1 MGQVPDP
8 KHPITRVTQFKH
20 FKGSQQKIVMA
31 TCYDYT
37 SARILADS
45 KVDCVLVGDSVAMV
59 MHGFPSTLS
68 ATVEMMVYHTAAV
81 RRGLGEDFF
90 LVADLPFPWH
100 RKSADAVLDAVD
112 LLMKAGAS
120 AIKIEGAKGHL
131 ATIEHLVGS
140 GVPVMGHLGL
150 TPQSVNLLGGYKV
163 QAREAEAALQLKQ
176 DAIALARA
184 GCFSLVLECV
194 PAHLAKEVSQTME
207 IPTIGIGSGADCD
220 GQVLVWQDLLGM
232 QKDFKPRFVRQFGKG
247 YESMKDALNEYADVV
262 RDGSFPSEQE
272 SF

>member
-8 KHPITRVTQFKH
+8 KHPITRVTQFKQ
-20 FKGSQQKIVMA
+20 FKGSRQKIVMA

-37 SARILADS
+37 SARILTDS
-45 KVDCVLVGDSVAMV
+45 EIDCVLVGDSVAMV

-68 ATVEMMVYHTAAV
+68 ATVQMMVDHTAAV

-100 RKSADAVLDAVD
+100 RKSADAVLEAVD

-120 AIKIEGAKGHL
+120 AIKIEGARGHL
-131 ATIEHLVGS
+131 NTVEHLVGS
-140 GVPVMGHLGL
+140 GIPVMGHLGL

-163 QAREAEAALQLKQ
+163 QGREPQAAVELKQ

-194 PAHLAKEVSQTME
+194 PAYLAGEVSKTLE

-232 QKDFKPRFVRQFGKG
+232 QKDFKPRFVRTFGQG
-247 YESMKDALNEYADVV
+247 YESIIAALNDYAGVV
-262 RDGSFPSEQE
+262 REGSFPADNE